1 MSFTRWDVLL
11 ILTGLQSGVKPLP
24 FFRGPLYTGSKK
36 ITMWFRRC
44 FLGGLFCFFFN
55 GWGGSIS
62 LHTLNKAGAS
72 PLFLNW
78 KRNYCKLVPL
88 FHTDLC
94 YRQVIIHFAEQFVGI
109 RIFFPVPL
117 SSVSYMAVLS
127 YLLPVVSCLL
137 LGKVQSVSAVSALT
151 RGALP
156 CDSTV
161 WMPGEALPL
170 LSLLF
175 PTFLIFQPSIFPV
188 CQKDQE
194 HLYPWVDTEINAC
207 RATQRHS
214 WSAAFE
220 AISCAWGW
228 WSTLRC
234 QSLPKEQ
241 EVPRD
246 SSSRADL
253 GCFKAHVLAHSSTK
267 STLIY
272 DLQLL
277 IHLSALALRP
287 RFPKKC

>member
-1 MSFTRWDVLL
+1 
-11 ILTGLQSGVKPLP
+11 
-24 FFRGPLYTGSKK
+24 
-36 ITMWFRRC
+36 
-44 FLGGLFCFFFN
+44 
-55 GWGGSIS
+55 
-62 LHTLNKAGAS
+62 
-72 PLFLNW
+72 
-78 KRNYCKLVPL
+78 
-88 FHTDLC
+88 
-94 YRQVIIHFAEQFVGI
+94 
-109 RIFFPVPL
+109 
-117 SSVSYMAVLS
+117 MAVLS

-241 EVPRD
+241 EVPRE

-277 IHLSALALRP
+277 IHLSAPCSETLLSQKMLVLLVTQRVDAASYQLCQHQSLWPGSCLQR
-287 RFPKKC
+287 